1 MTSLTI
7 DHQPSTIVVV
17 LRTENLTKKFG
28 SLVAVNDLNL
38 TLDGGDVFG
47 FIGPNG
53 AGKTTTINMLAGLL
67 PPTSGKAFVSD
78 VEVTR
83 QPDNLKRLIGYM
95 PEHFGVYEDV
105 TVWEYLN
112 FFAAA
117 FGIHGSQ
124 RRQVIDDALALVDLE
139 QKRHAMVET
148 LSRGMK
154 QRLCLAQALVHDPV
168 LLLLDEPASG
178 LDPRARIEM
187 RALLRELQAM
197 GKTILISSHIL
208 RELSDFC
215 NKIGII
221 ERGTLRVMGSVDEV
235 LAQVAPHRT
244 LLIRVLSSADEAER
258 LISAN
263 SNVAGLQSENGH
275 VRVTFDGSDEDV
287 AQLLETLITH
297 RVKVVSFE
305 EESADLEEAFLR
317 LTEGEGG

>member
-1 MTSLTI
+1 M
-7 DHQPSTIVVV
+7 

-28 SLVAVNDLNL
+28 SLIAVNNLNL
-38 TLDGGDVFG
+38 ALAQGDVFG

-67 PPTSGKAFVSD
+67 PPTSGKAFIGD
-78 VEVTR
+78 VDVTK
-83 QPDNLKRLIGYM
+83 QPDKVKRLIGYM

-117 FGIHGSQ
+117 FGIHGRARQ
-124 RRQVIDDALALVDLE
+124 RVIDDVLSLVDLE
-139 QKRHAMVET
+139 PKRHAMVET

-154 QRLCLAQALVHDPV
+154 QRLCLAQALVHDPAV
-168 LLLLDEPASG
+168 LLLDEPASG
-178 LDPRARIEM
+178 LDPRARVEM

-197 GKTILISSHIL
+197 GKTILVSSHIL

-221 ERGTLRVMGSVDEV
+221 ERGTLVVSGSVDEV

-244 LLIRVLSSADEAER
+244 LRIRVLGSMEEAER
-258 LISAN
+258 LTGAHEK
-263 SNVAGLQSENGH
+263 VTGLQVENGSL
-275 VRVTFDGSDEDV
+275 RLTFDGDDEDV
-287 AQLLETLITH
+287 AQLLETLVAH
-297 RVKVVSFE
+297 RVRIVSFE

-317 LTEGEGG
+317 LTEGEVG